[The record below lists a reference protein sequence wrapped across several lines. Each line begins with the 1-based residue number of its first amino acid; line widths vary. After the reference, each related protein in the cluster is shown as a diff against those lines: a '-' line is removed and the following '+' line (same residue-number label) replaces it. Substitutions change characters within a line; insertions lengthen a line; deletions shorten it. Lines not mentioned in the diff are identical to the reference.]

1 MQIGFLAELWRL
13 RALVVL
19 AAVLAALAAL
29 AALYEPP
36 GFEPRSFEA
45 GLATTRILVDSSPS
59 VLRNAAEDQTE
70 LADRAAIY
78 ARLATSDPL
87 RERIAKLMGIPV
99 SAISAES
106 PIDANGAPD
115 GVEPG
120 AERRGRQLVAE
131 AAEYRLQL
139 KAEVGL
145 PIIGVDARAPTLA
158 EAMRLADS
166 VPMAVRGYLESL
178 HEAEPLPDL
187 SAVSVRQLS
196 KAAGGTEGHAAG
208 MIVAALTAF
217 TVFAALC
224 MMILLGS
231 RFLEAWRS
239 SRVTRSPQIA
249 SDLAEPFR

>member
-1 MQIGFLAELWRL
+1 MPMARPTE
-13 RALVVL
+13 
-19 AAVLAALAAL
+19 
-29 AALYEPP
+29 
-36 GFEPRSFEA
+36 
-45 GLATTRILVDSSPS
+45 SSPEPS
-59 VLRNAAEDQTE
+59 VGE
-70 LADRAAIY
+70 
-78 ARLATSDPL
+78 
-87 RERIAKLMGIPV
+87 
-99 SAISAES
+99 
-106 PIDANGAPD
+106 
-115 GVEPG
+115 
-120 AERRGRQLVAE
+120 QLVAE